1 MHNLKLT
8 PEDVF
13 FLKNYNPV
21 AQLQLDT
28 IFIFRNGQKAEKG
41 CFYKY
46 SEAVEILLNLLVK
59 RSTQVIFL
67 IHHHNIIN
75 KTVHL
80 LRFEACE
87 AEHPNLVGDVLP
99 VVGGAFVFQTSH
111 QLFSHLNDA
120 ICHAVHLL
128 QPVIKRNR
136 F

>member
-1 MHNLKLT
+1 M
-8 PEDVF
+8 F
-13 FLKNYNPV
+13 FFFFFFNYNPV

-28 IFIFRNGQKAEKG
+28 IIIFRNGQKAEKG

-46 SEAVEILLNLLVK
+46 SEAVSYFKYSVEFTCKKIN
-59 RSTQVIFL
+59 TGDFL

-87 AEHPNLVGDVLP
+87 AEHPDLVDDVLP

-128 QPVIKRNR
+128 QPLIKRNR